1 MPPLARPRP
10 RSVNVSD
17 PWDEQADFVVVG
29 SGAAG
34 ATAFVDLAR
43 AGADVLLLEEGGWFR
58 REDFAPDLFSAL
70 ANLWRDFG
78 GQVATGRSAFPVVQ
92 GCCVGGSTVVNA
104 AVMHRLP
111 RPVWEQWSEDPELRD
126 ALAWDDLEAAAAALE
141 HDLAVGQNLA
151 SVLPGLPMSRTLE
164 RLGWRHQAMWRAA
177 PGCQHTN
184 RCGTGCPSGGKGS
197 MERTLI
203 PEALALGAR
212 LRPRCRVER
221 ILRSEAGATG
231 VLVRDRSE
239 DAGTPRGR
247 RLRIRA
253 RRAVLVAAGAVHSP
267 LLLRRSGLRNG
278 HIGRHFQCHVGGSVI
293 AEFPRPAAEIQ
304 GPSLGYEVFPAPGIK
319 LSSIPA
325 TPPEIVLGSLPAVG
339 RELVALVRRFDR
351 IALWNTSVRSGAEG
365 SVGGRW
371 LGLPRIRFTPER
383 ADLEQ
388 LRTSTF
394 HLARLLFEAGAE
406 VVYPGI
412 AGAERR
418 LTDPASID
426 RIHDA
431 PLAPSS
437 YVLNVSHVF
446 GTCRMAGDP
455 ARGVVAPS
463 FRTHEVPGLYVIDA
477 SVFPTNLGTN
487 PQLAIMTLARHA
499 TRGILACS

>member
-10 RSVNVSD
+10 RSVTVPD
-17 PWDEQADFVVVG
+17 RWDEQADFVVIG

-58 REDFAPDLFSAL
+58 REDFRPDLFSGL

-92 GCCVGGSTVVNA
+92 GCCVGGSTVING

-111 RPVWEQWSEDPELRD
+111 RAIWDAWIEDPALRD
-126 ALAWDDLEAAAAALE
+126 ALAWDALQDAAVALE
-141 HDLAVGQNLA
+141 RDLGVRQNLA
-151 SVLPGLPMSRTLE
+151 DLLPGLPMSDALD

-177 PGCQHTN
+177 PGCQNTN

-212 LRPRCRVER
+212 LRPRCRAER

-231 VLVRDRSE
+231 VLARERDVDRRT
-239 DAGTPRGR
+239 GRGR
-247 RLRIRA
+247 HVRIRA

-267 LLLRRSGLRNG
+267 LLLRRSGLRSE
-278 HIGRHFQCHVGGSVI
+278 HIGRHFQCHIGGTVI
-293 AEFPRPAAEIQ
+293 AEFPRPAAEIL
-304 GPSLGYEVFPAPGIK
+304 GPSFGYEVFPAPGIK
-319 LSSIPA
+319 LSSVQAAPS
-325 TPPEIVLGSLPAVG
+325 EIALGGLPAVG
-339 RELVALVRRFDR
+339 RELVALVRRLDR
-351 IALWNTSVRSGAEG
+351 ISVWNTSVRSAAEG
-365 SVGGRW
+365 TVRGRW
-371 LGLPRIRFTPER
+371 LGLPRIRFTPAR
-383 ADLEQ
+383 ADFEQ
-388 LRTSTF
+388 LRNSAF
-394 HLARLLFEAGAE
+394 HLARLLFEAGAQ

-412 AGAERR
+412 AGMERR
-418 LTDPASID
+418 LTEPASID
-426 RIHDA
+426 RIRDA
-431 PLAPSS
+431 PLAPTS
-437 YVLNVSHVF
+437 YMLNVSHLF

-477 SVFPTNLGTN
+477 SVFPTNVGTN